1 MVLMYLHGFRSS
13 PDSNKGRVMRD
24 ALGEKFTFLAPDLNV
39 SPLAV
44 QKILLE
50 TVKDINP
57 SQLCLAGSSLGGFY
71 ATWLAEKIGC
81 RAILFNPA
89 TEPWCVINDYLGVQ
103 PIANTGRTIE
113 VKPEFADQ
121 AKSMHCEII
130 HPERYLVFLSTADE
144 VLDWHKA
151 QKKYSACRQILLP
164 ENTHEIT
171 DFEQC
176 LPQIE
181 HFAAANQ

>member
-13 PDSNKGRVMRD
+13 PDSNKGQVMRE

-89 TEPWCVINDYLGVQ
+89 TEL
-103 PIANTGRTIE
+103 
-113 VKPEFADQ
+113 KPEFADQ

-176 LPQIE
+176 LPEIE

>member
-13 PDSNKGRVMRD
+13 PDSNKGQVMRE

-113 VKPEFADQ
+113 VNRNLPIK
-121 AKSMHCEII
+121 
-130 HPERYLVFLSTADE
+130 
-144 VLDWHKA
+144 
-151 QKKYSACRQILLP
+151 QKVCIVKLFTPSVIWSFCQRQMKCWTGIRRRK
-164 ENTHEIT
+164 NTVPAGK
-171 DFEQC
+171 FFC
-176 LPQIE
+176 LKTRTK
-181 HFAAANQ
+181 

>member
-13 PDSNKGRVMRD
+13 PDSNKGQVMRE

-121 AKSMHCEII
+121 AKSMRCETI

-144 VLDWHKA
+144 ALDWHKA
-151 QKKYSACRQILLP
+151 QTKYRACRQILLP
-164 ENTHEIT
+164 ANTHEIT

-176 LPQIE
+176 LPEIE
-181 HFAAANQ
+181 HFAAGN

>member
-13 PDSNKGRVMRD
+13 PDSNKGQVMRE

-89 TEPWCVINDYLGVQ
+89 TEPWCV
-103 PIANTGRTIE
+103 
-113 VKPEFADQ
+113 
-121 AKSMHCEII
+121 
-130 HPERYLVFLSTADE
+130 
-144 VLDWHKA
+144 
-151 QKKYSACRQILLP
+151 
-164 ENTHEIT
+164 
-171 DFEQC
+171 
-176 LPQIE
+176 
-181 HFAAANQ
+181 